1 MEERRKLRQ
10 AVQARVEYNPEE
22 DDAVKV
28 IRYLKSYRAKQL
40 LEKMVS
46 EMDLTVLDQ
55 ADPDEH
61 ALIQLAE
68 SIRVNDEPTKT
79 TPKPGAATRLKAI
92 QAEAEPDEAR
102 DTASPPPMATKT
114 YPSKTPTV
122 RIAPPVR
129 IAARS
134 DTRSDTNTV
143 TTTDPAFANLSTA

>member
-1 MEERRKLRQ
+1 MDDIDQLANDIIDRVDLNDEDLGNSDVTAPDTTVKAKKPRPPKTEKQLEAFRNKCLTAKQQAVEERRKLRQ

-40 LEKMVS
+40 LERMVS

-68 SIRVNDEPTKT
+68 SIRVNDEPAK
-79 TPKPGAATRLKAI
+79 
-92 QAEAEPDEAR
+92 
-102 DTASPPPMATKT
+102 
-114 YPSKTPTV
+114 
-122 RIAPPVR
+122 
-129 IAARS
+129 
-134 DTRSDTNTV
+134 
-143 TTTDPAFANLSTA
+143 